1 MSPMAKAHGQAEAG
15 NGKGPNG
22 SAVEGETL
30 EQSFFPEIGNHL
42 TIVPRTPMN
51 NAKDKK
57 RGIEPAKIFKNRKIS
72 KTVSKAELHEE
83 TMPTVVAVDSR
94 GELRRTSL
102 DAYYS
107 KLI

>member
-1 MSPMAKAHGQAEAG
+1 MSPMAKAYGQAEAG

-30 EQSFFPEIGNHL
+30 DQSFFPEIGNHL
-42 TIVPRTPMN
+42 PRTPMN
-51 NAKDKK
+51 NAKNKK
-57 RGIEPAKIFKNRKIS
+57 RGIEPAKTFKNRKIS

-102 DAYYS
+102 DTYYS